1 MLYMSCRRTRVHS
14 LLAIFIGTLPLLPL
28 LAGVAVMLGT
38 PSAVAATASAQG
50 AVPEFWEAVAAD
62 DVGRVQ
68 TLLLRGVDT
77 NVAHPEQ
84 GPAIVAAARERSW
97 KTVTLLARVSGTR
110 VDSAN
115 RRGETA
121 LMLAALHG
129 QLEVARL
136 LVGRGAEVN
145 RKGWTPLHYAATN
158 GHAEVV
164 RYLLDQNA
172 YIDAQSANRTTPL
185 MMAARHG
192 HAEVVRLLI
201 EAGADPTARNEAGI
215 DAAEYL
221 QRQDQPE
228 LAQWVRQR
236 AADYARRYG
245 TLERPRTIE
254 MIEAEKRQAEARQPE
269 KSEAGKPRP
278 GSIGTQRLPGMRE

>member
-1 MLYMSCRRTRVHS
+1 MYDLIYRRVPGR
-14 LLAIFIGTLPLLPL
+14 LILAYFVSALPWLSGLPAAL
-28 LAGVAVMLGT
+28 TPQPAIAASPAV
-38 PSAVAATASAQG
+38 QG
-50 AVPEFWEAVAAD
+50 GAPEFWDAIATD
-62 DVGRVQ
+62 DVARVQ
-68 TLLLRGVDT
+68 TLLLRGADT
-77 NVAHPEQ
+77 NTTHPEL
-84 GPAIVAAARERSW
+84 GAAIVAAARQRSW

-110 VDSAN
+110 IDVAN

-129 QLEVARL
+129 QLDVARL

-145 RKGWTPLHYAATN
+145 RKGWTALHYAATN

-192 HAEVVRLLI
+192 HADVVRLLI

-215 DAAEYL
+215 DAAGYL

-236 AADYARRYG
+236 AVDYARRYG
-245 TLERPRTIE
+245 TLEHPRTVE
-254 MIEAEKRQAEARQPE
+254 MIETEKRRAAPPV
-269 KSEAGKPRP
+269 AP
-278 GSIGTQRLPGMRE
+278 RLPGMRE